1 VSNSIPRIERIFR
14 DALGVAVDSPETDL
28 IDTGVLDSMGL
39 VTLLFELEREFSV
52 TISLDVELESLR
64 TIEGLAALVDAA
76 TENGGP

>member
-28 IDTGVLDSMGL
+28 IETGVLDSMGL

-52 TISLDVELESLR
+52 TISLNVELESLR

-76 TENGGP
+76 TENGGA